1 MPQVPVSP
9 GPSISLKPLPSG
21 ELKPQEMNAV
31 GSAFG
36 KGLETLGKA
45 GQDFATA
52 QEHIDALHD
61 ESVAKDQVTAVTQG
75 ALGDLY
81 TGDKA
86 FFKTRG
92 KDTLLARPGTEG
104 AIDERIKT
112 AFGGL
117 ANERQRAMFK
127 DAMDP
132 QRMRWG
138 IQIANHTDTETL
150 NFGVQQSEAHRD
162 TALSAG
168 VAAYPTDP
176 VEGEKQLATAYSDID
191 SLARL
196 QGWSSEVTANEK
208 RKAQS
213 KLLSEVVLDRAV
225 TDAPGA
231 AGFMEKNSGR
241 IDGEML
247 VRLRTELQPRVWKQQ
262 GIDLANQL
270 AGTDVAKAA
279 DGSTRDPLAPLPH
292 AKPKDLYANANGLVQ
307 AGNIDLMHRPVVKN
321 KDGSISTVRSISIG
335 TDQGEVL
342 IPTVVG
348 GKVVTNQE
356 AIQHYHET
364 GEHLGVFKSVA
375 DADRFAQTLHEQQ
388 DALYTKHELSS
399 DVVWA
404 RMVGPDGRGGAEGG
418 TNPDGSFRTSPKG
431 ALGPA
436 QVMPGTAPEAA
447 AAAGLPYDEQR
458 YKTDAG
464 YNLAIGRGYY
474 NKLLAKFGD
483 PVLAAAAYNAG
494 PTRIEAALRQG
505 GPDGWT
511 AHIPA
516 ETRKYVADVG
526 GGSAAGAS
534 SSPRTTLA
542 EQLRTLDS
550 LGVPEEVKDS
560 ARSELTRR
568 AQTASIIA
576 KDEHDQW
583 LNSFELSL
591 HDGTAGTADIQA
603 ARRTG
608 KLTDYDEITRA
619 ETIVKERDKGTEDLT
634 NFGHMM
640 GDPHFTFN
648 QYDDTQQKAVEAG
661 VKAMGGSPAAAFQ
674 VWEKTGILA
683 KTGAVALRGALVS
696 TDPRAVR
703 ESANI
708 AGNMLRHNPNAFA
721 GVDGGSDIEHSAVQY
736 NHYVFDLGMAPEKAA
751 ARVAEEND
759 PKAKAA
765 TKFTD
770 PQRQDAMKQLRQNG
784 GAQAANTFRGAAFP
798 NPDAQ
803 EEANQTFHEL
813 ITDGLSRGLDLG
825 SATAQATTQLHKVY
839 GVNRN
844 GRIVKYAPEA
854 IYPAIGGSHDYI
866 YADALKTVKAETG
879 HDPVHINLVPI
890 PGVTDEDFRNG
901 RAARY
906 RLLYSYKSN
915 GPAKELSTQRRRSFA
930 QERRQALADSH
941 GSGASVPNYSL
952 PEPDVRGPAFFSPG
966 GKP

>member
-1 MPQVPVSP
+1 MPQVPVTT
-9 GPSISLKPLPSG
+9 GPSIDLKPLPG
-21 ELKPQEMNAV
+21 VDLKPQEMNAV

-36 KGLETLGKA
+36 KGLESLGKA

-86 FFKTRG
+86 FFRTRG
-92 KDTLLARPGTEG
+92 KDTLLARPGTES
-104 AIDERIKT
+104 ALDERINT

-138 IQIANHTDTETL
+138 IQIANHTDTETV

-168 VAAYPTDP
+168 VAAYATDP

-196 QGWSSEVTANEK
+196 QGWSPEVTANEK
-208 RKAQS
+208 RKVQS

-225 TDAPGA
+225 TDAVGA
-231 AGFMEKNSGR
+231 ADFMEKNSGR

-262 GIDLANQL
+262 GFDLANHL
-270 AGTDVAKAA
+270 AGTGVAKAA
-279 DGSTRDPLAPLPH
+279 DGSTIDPLAPLP
-292 AKPKDLYANANGLVQ
+292 
-307 AGNIDLMHRPVVKN
+307 AGARP
-321 KDGSISTVRSISIG
+321 T
-335 TDQGEVL
+335 TDQ
-342 IPTVVG
+342 
-348 GKVVTNQE
+348 
-356 AIQHYHET
+356 
-364 GEHLGVFKSVA
+364 
-375 DADRFAQTLHEQQ
+375 
-388 DALYTKHELSS
+388 
-399 DVVWA
+399 VWS

-418 TNPDGSFRTSPKG
+418 TNADGSFRTSPKG

-436 QVMPGTAPEAA
+436 QVMPGTAREAA

-458 YKTDAG
+458 YKTDAA

-474 NKLLAKFGD
+474 NKQLAKFGD

-505 GPDGWT
+505 GSDGWT

-516 ETRKYVADVG
+516 ETKKYVAAVG
-526 GGSAAGAS
+526 GGGAAGGGAA
-534 SSPRTTLA
+534 SPRTTLA

-550 LGVPEEVKDS
+550 LDVPAEVKDS

-568 AQTASIIA
+568 AQTANIIA

-591 HDGTAGTADIQA
+591 HDGNAGPADIQA

-619 ETIVKERDKGTEDLT
+619 ENIVKERDKGTADLT

-648 QYDDTQQKAVEAG
+648 QYDDAQQKAVEAG
-661 VKAMGGSPAAAFQ
+661 VKAMGGSPTAAFQ

-683 KTGAVALRGALVS
+683 KTGAVALRGGLVS
-696 TDPRAVR
+696 TDARAVR

-708 AGNMLRHNPNAFA
+708 AGNMLRRNPNAFA

-784 GAQAANTFRGAAFP
+784 GAQAANTFEGAAFP

-813 ITDGLSRGLDLG
+813 ITDNLAHGLDLG

-839 GVNRN
+839 GINSR

-854 IYPAIGGSHDYI
+854 IYPAIGGSHAYI
-866 YADALKTVKAETG
+866 YHDAERTVKQETG
-879 HDPVHINLVPI
+879 RDPVTVNLVPI

-906 RLLYSYKSN
+906 RLLYSYKSHGQTIVDAVPGEFAADTH
-915 GPAKELSTQRRRSFA
+915 GPAKELSTQRRRSFG
-930 QERRQALADSH
+930 QERRQATQSQGALDQALINEGPDPAMRA
-941 GSGASVPNYSL
+941 GSAVH
-952 PEPDVRGPAFFSPG
+952 
-966 GKP
+966 

>member
-1 MPQVPVSP
+1 MSRT
-9 GPSISLKPLPSG
+9 
-21 ELKPQEMNAV
+21 
-31 GSAFG
+31 SA
-36 KGLETLGKA
+36 
-45 GQDFATA
+45 
-52 QEHIDALHD
+52 
-61 ESVAKDQVTAVTQG
+61 G
-75 ALGDLY
+75 A
-81 TGDKA
+81 
-86 FFKTRG
+86 
-92 KDTLLARPGTEG
+92 ARP
-104 AIDERIKT
+104 
-112 AFGGL
+112 
-117 ANERQRAMFK
+117 
-127 DAMDP
+127 
-132 QRMRWG
+132 
-138 IQIANHTDTETL
+138 
-150 NFGVQQSEAHRD
+150 
-162 TALSAG
+162 
-168 VAAYPTDP
+168 
-176 VEGEKQLATAYSDID
+176 
-191 SLARL
+191 AR
-196 QGWSSEVTANEK
+196 
-208 RKAQS
+208 RH
-213 KLLSEVVLDRAV
+213 
-225 TDAPGA
+225 P
-231 AGFMEKNSGR
+231 
-241 IDGEML
+241 
-247 VRLRTELQPRVWKQQ
+247 
-262 GIDLANQL
+262 
-270 AGTDVAKAA
+270 
-279 DGSTRDPLAPLPH
+279 
-292 AKPKDLYANANGLVQ
+292 
-307 AGNIDLMHRPVVKN
+307 
-321 KDGSISTVRSISIG
+321 
-335 TDQGEVL
+335 
-342 IPTVVG
+342 
-348 GKVVTNQE
+348 
-356 AIQHYHET
+356 
-364 GEHLGVFKSVA
+364 
-375 DADRFAQTLHEQQ
+375 
-388 DALYTKHELSS
+388 
-399 DVVWA
+399 
-404 RMVGPDGRGGAEGG
+404 
-418 TNPDGSFRTSPKG
+418 
-431 ALGPA
+431 
-436 QVMPGTAPEAA
+436 
-447 AAAGLPYDEQR
+447 
-458 YKTDAG
+458 
-464 YNLAIGRGYY
+464 
-474 NKLLAKFGD
+474 
-483 PVLAAAAYNAG
+483 
-494 PTRIEAALRQG
+494 
-505 GPDGWT
+505 
-511 AHIPA
+511 
-516 ETRKYVADVG
+516 
-526 GGSAAGAS
+526 
-534 SSPRTTLA
+534 PRTTLA

-550 LGVPEEVKDS
+550 LDVPEEVKDS

-619 ETIVKERDKGTEDLT
+619 ENIVKERDKGTEDLT

-915 GPAKELSTQRRRSFA
+915 GQTIVDAVPGEFAADTHGPAKELSTQRRRSFA